1 MHVTTLGKHIIKIH
15 RLSLIR
21 YKMNQSIIEL
31 YLQKYGIRY
40 IPDWI
45 GIFFIL
51 FFAIIISN
59 GVSSE
64 STVDIDSTAS
74 INIPILC
81 LSTSVLTILFSLAT
95 KIELTPNI
103 SILLQ
108 IIPITKR
115 KRKLAILYSEI
126 FNYKKYIFICQFI
139 ALPLFTYF
147 YDLNNSLLFLIKA
160 EIVLFLIYTLSCQIS
175 LFIKG
180 IVNDK
185 IAKVTKGNYYIA
197 TGLILV
203 VIIIVVK
210 DSNIF
215 TNLTTTN
222 FSLINL
228 LVALGVSNLLLFW
241 YYIKR

>member
-1 MHVTTLGKHIIKIH
+1 MQVTTLGKHIIKIH

-21 YKMNQSIIEL
+21 YKVNQSIIEL

-45 GIFFIL
+45 GILFIL

-59 GVSSE
+59 GISSE
-64 STVDIDSTAS
+64 SIVNIDSTAS

-81 LSTSVLTILFSLAT
+81 LSISILTILFSLAT
-95 KIELTPNI
+95 KIELVPNI
-103 SILLQ
+103 SILLH
-108 IIPITKR
+108 IIPITKG

-126 FNYKKYIFICQFI
+126 FNYKISIFTCQFI

-147 YDLNNSLLFLIKA
+147 YDLNNNLLFLIKA
-160 EIVLFLIYTLSCQIS
+160 EVVLFLTYILACQLA

-180 IVNDK
+180 IINVK

-203 VIIIVVK
+203 IIIVLNDLNV
-210 DSNIF
+210 F
-215 TNLTTTN
+215 TSLTTTN

-228 LVALGVSNLLLFW
+228 LIALGVSNLLFLC